1 MADGKEGGGG
11 LLDLGFLGMLQDEEP
26 NPLLPLLLSFMMD
39 SVKDPPDDGRTEMN
53 MVRIGGAKKDTMIF

>member
-11 LLDLGFLGMLQDEEP
+11 LLDLGFFGMLQDEEP

-39 SVKDPPDDGRTEMN
+39 NSAKDPPDE
-53 MVRIGGAKKDTMIF
+53 KEQK